1 MALGQNYLGSAY
13 LGGQPQNIYA
23 ASGNLEVTVTGSA
36 SPLVQVP
43 LTANLAASMSGVAT
57 LVVDVFATGSLSAT
71 VTGSSSAVVKV
82 PAMGNLQATL
92 TGAGTLA
99 LGLPTAALSASV
111 TGAGSFSV
119 RVPETGNVAVSVVG
133 GATLGVL
140 VYPTGNLQVTVTG
153 AATGLAAKFIA
164 TGNLLVSVTGTSIVA
179 KLVVHAP
186 SSQSGAV
193 PTTFLLHEHYKIWVV
208 VGVPPANMGNNG
220 DLCYRKDS
228 TTGSGTKVYTRASN
242 AWTAIA

>member
-1 MALGQNYLGSAY
+1 M
-13 LGGQPQNIYA
+13 
-23 ASGNLEVTVTGSA
+23 
-36 SPLVQVP
+36 
-43 LTANLAASMSGVAT
+43 
-57 LVVDVFATGSLSAT
+57 
-71 VTGSSSAVVKV
+71 VKV

-140 VYPTGNLQVTVTG
+140 VYPTGNLHVTVTG
-153 AATGLAAKFIA
+153 AATGLVTKFVAA
-164 TGNLLVSVTGTSIVA
+164 GNLLVSVTGTSIVA

-193 PTTFLLHEHYKIWVV
+193 PTTFPLHEHYKDPGRRWRTTSQHGQQRRPVLPQGLDDRI
-208 VGVPPANMGNNG
+208 G
-220 DLCYRKDS
+220 DEGLHARE
-228 TTGSGTKVYTRASN
+228 
-242 AWTAIA
+242 